1 MTRRVAAALLL
12 LAALGLHLGVA
23 VPARRQRDQARDE
36 YGRGREER
44 EKLRAQAAR
53 IERRAAAG
61 RAPSGDAAAAR
72 ALRLSLL
79 RAAEGLPLGAVRIV
93 AEAGRRGPVAARG
106 RLAAEGRQADLLRAA
121 GRLAESS
128 SGVLLER
135 VALLQASG
143 GQLRLEVEAF
153 TVKPPADVQ
162 ALALRPGQAG
172 SRGQAPS

>member
-23 VPARRQRDQARDE
+23 VPARRQRDEARYE
-36 YGRGREER
+36 FARCRVER
-44 EKLRAQAAR
+44 ERLRAQVAR
-53 IERRAAAG
+53 LEPREAAG

-79 RAAEGLPLGAVRIV
+79 RATEGLPLGAVRIA
-93 AEAGRRGPVAARG
+93 AEAGPRGAVAARG
-106 RLAAEGRQADLLRAA
+106 RLVAEGRQADLLRAA
-121 GRLAESS
+121 GRLAEAS

-135 VALLQASG
+135 VALLQATG
-143 GQLRLEVEAF
+143 GALRLEVEASG
-153 TVKPPADVQ
+153 VKAPADVP
-162 ALALRPGQAG
+162 ALALQPGRAG